1 MFAKAGT
8 ECNIE
13 SVLVKVV
20 ELGQW
25 LTKAAALGT
34 AEHLVE
40 RRVFTEMLAMGA
52 KCLGEFFKSVGP
64 GDLGETVMLENGC
77 TVNRL
82 PNEQKRRLVTVFGEF
97 FIGRFVYGSR
107 PGQKIELTP
116 TDQRLQLPD
125 SDLSYLL
132 QDWNQM
138 MSVEQPFG
146 TVAKSLQTILGLK
159 QSVDTLEHGNQQMAE
174 VADAFRAAQPAPDP
188 RAEGELL
195 VATEDNKGVPMVRPV
210 DIVPVG
216 AHRKKG
222 EKANKKQMACIG
234 CVYTV
239 DRHVRTPSELINV
252 LFRQEQSRGHD
263 APTACQKR
271 YWAELT
277 RAVAGEVVRA
287 QDNVFQHM
295 REEVD
300 LRRRPDQTL
309 VHLSDGQPSLEED
322 RDKYL
327 PRDRKT
333 VDILDLMHVNPRL
346 WEAAHLFHPEGS
358 DQATDFVRMRMLRVL
373 QGKAKAVIADLR
385 RVGAEHGLRGAKAS
399 RLRKLC
405 QFLEKNLHRTRYD
418 KYLRAGYPIATGVI
432 EGACRHIIKD
442 RMERAG
448 MRWKVPGAEAML
460 ELRTLAANGDWEEF
474 QNYRIDDE
482 NKRLYPHTEIFARAA

>member
-1 MFAKAGT
+1 MFPKAAAQ
-8 ECNIE
+8 CNIE
-13 SVLVKVV
+13 SIITQLVQLSEWLVK
-20 ELGQW
+20 
-25 LTKAAALGT
+25 AASTGA

-40 RRVFTEMLAMGA
+40 RHLFTEMLAMGA
-52 KCLGEFFKSVGP
+52 KLLGEYFKSVGP
-64 GDLGETVMLENGC
+64 GDLGETVTLENGY

-97 FIGRFVYGSR
+97 SIPRFVYGSR

-125 SDLSYLL
+125 SEISYLL

-146 TVAKSLQTILGLK
+146 TVAKSLQSILGLK

-174 VADAFRAAQPAPDP
+174 AAAAFRAAQPAPDP
-188 RAEGELL
+188 RAEREVL

-210 DIVPVG
+210 TIAPVG

-239 DRHVRTPSELINV
+239 DRHIRTPDELVAV
-252 LFRQEQSRGHD
+252 LFREERSTRGD
-263 APTACQKR
+263 APKACQKR

-277 RAVAGEVVRA
+277 REVAGEVVRA

-295 REEVD
+295 RGDVEQ
-300 LRRRPDQTL
+300 RRKPDQTL
-309 VHLSDGQPSLEED
+309 VHLSDGQPSLKED
-322 RDKYL
+322 REKYL

-358 DQATDFVRMRMLRVL
+358 DEATQFVRKRMLHVL
-373 QGKAKAVIADLR
+373 QGKTKAVIADLR
-385 RVGAEHGLRGAKAS
+385 QVGAEHGLRGARAA

-405 QFLEKNLHRTRYD
+405 KFLEKNLHRMRYD

-432 EGACRHIIKD
+432 EGACRHVIKD

-448 MRWKVPGAEAML
+448 MRWKLPGAEAML
-460 ELRTLAANGDWEEF
+460 ELRTITANGDWDKF
-474 QNYRIDDE
+474 QNYRIDYE
-482 NKRLYPHTEIFARAA
+482 NKRLYPHAEIFAGAA

>member
-1 MFAKAGT
+1 MFAKAAAQ
-8 ECNIE
+8 CNME
-13 SVLVKVV
+13 SVFMQVV
-20 ELGQW
+20 EMGQW
-25 LTKAAALGT
+25 LARAAAMGT

-40 RRVFTEMLAMGA
+40 RHLFAEMLALGA
-52 KCLGEFFKSVGP
+52 KLLGEYFKSVGP
-64 GDLGETVMLENGC
+64 GDLGETVTLENGR

-82 PNEQKRRLVTVFGEF
+82 PGEQKRRLMTVFGEF
-97 FIGRFVYGSR
+97 SIPRYVYGSR
-107 PGQKIELTP
+107 RGQKIELMP

-125 SDLSYLL
+125 SEISYLL

-146 TVAKSLQTILGLK
+146 TVAKSLQSILGLK

-174 VADAFRAAQPAPDP
+174 AAAAFRAAQPAPDP

-210 DIVPVG
+210 AIAPVG

-239 DRHVRTPSELINV
+239 ERHVRTPSELIAV
-252 LFRQEQSRGHD
+252 LFREAHSTRQD
-263 APTACQKR
+263 TPKACQKR

-277 RAVAGEVVRA
+277 REVAGEVVRA
-287 QDNVFQHM
+287 QDNVLQHM
-295 REEVD
+295 RDDVAQ
-300 LRRRPDQTL
+300 RRQPGQTL
-309 VHLSDGQPSLEED
+309 VHLSDGQPSLKED
-322 RDKYL
+322 REKYL

-358 DQATDFVRMRMLRVL
+358 DEATQFVRTRMLRVL

-385 RVGAEHGLRGAKAS
+385 QVGADHGLRGARAA

-405 QFLEKNLHRTRYD
+405 KFLDKNLRRMRYD

-432 EGACRHIIKD
+432 EGACRHVIKD

-460 ELRTLAANGDWEEF
+460 ELRTIAANGDWEKF
-474 QNYRIDDE
+474 QNHRIDQE
-482 NKRLYPHTEIFARAA
+482 NRRLYPHTEIFAAAA

>member
-1 MFAKAGT
+1 MFSKAGS
-8 ECNIE
+8 ECNVE
-13 SVLVKVV
+13 SVLMQVV
-20 ELGQW
+20 ELGRW
-25 LTKAAALGT
+25 LATAAALGT
-34 AEHLVE
+34 SEHLVE
-40 RRVFTEMLAMGA
+40 RHLVTKVMAMGA
-52 KCLGEFFKSVGP
+52 ELLDQFFKSVGP
-64 GDLGETVMLENGC
+64 GNLGETVTLENGEV
-77 TVNRL
+77 VNRL

-97 FIGRFVYGSR
+97 SIPRFVYGSR
-107 PGQKIELTP
+107 PGQKIELVP
-116 TDQRLQLPD
+116 TDQWLQLPD
-125 SDLSYLL
+125 SDISYLL

-174 VADAFRAAQPAPDP
+174 AAAAFRAAQPAPDP
-188 RAEGELL
+188 QAEGELL
-195 VATEDNKGVPMVRPV
+195 VASEDNKGVPMVRPTTV
-210 DIVPVG
+210 VPVG

-239 DRHVRTPSELINV
+239 ERHVRTPSELIAV
-252 LFRQEQSRGHD
+252 LFREERSTRDD
-263 APTACQKR
+263 APKACQKR

-277 RAVAGEVVRA
+277 REVAGEVVRA

-295 REEVD
+295 RDDVAQ
-300 LRRRPDQTL
+300 RRAPGQIL
-309 VHLSDGQPSLEED
+309 VHLSDGQPSLKED
-322 RDKYL
+322 REKYL

-358 DQATDFVRMRMLRVL
+358 DEATEFVRKRMLRVL

-385 RVGAEHGLRGAKAS
+385 QVGSEHGLKGAKAS

-405 QFLEKNLHRTRYD
+405 KFLEKNLPRMRYD

-432 EGACRHIIKD
+432 EGACRHVIKD

-460 ELRTLAANGDWEEF
+460 ELRTIAANGDWTEF
-474 QNYRIDDE
+474 QNYRIDYE
-482 NKRLYPHTEIFARAA
+482 NRRLYPHTEIYARTG